1 MGVVV
6 EGKGNKGNGVGVA
19 VEGKSVGLLAER
31 YRMVAVPV
39 GRGLAEEGAEE
50 RHDHDFVFR
59 CQLLP
64 SLWEK
69 NGREKRQKQE
79 QKKSK
84 KGVAQS
90 GAHTGAR
97 TSISVTNKL

>member
-1 MGVVV
+1 MQRKGFVR
-6 EGKGNKGNGVGVA
+6 EGKGKGVGVV
-19 VEGKSVGLLAER
+19 VEGKSVGLVAER

-69 NGREKRQKQE
+69 NAKNRSKKE
-79 QKKSK
+79 QK

-97 TSISVTNKL
+97 TSTSVTNKL

>member
-1 MGVVV
+1 M
-6 EGKGNKGNGVGVA
+6 
-19 VEGKSVGLLAER
+19 EGKSVGLVAER

-50 RHDHDFVFR
+50 MHDHDFVFR

-69 NGREKRQKQE
+69 KRQKQE
-79 QKKSK
+79 QKRAK
-84 KGVAQS
+84 KGSSAVRCSHWGSNQHQCDQQALR
-90 GAHTGAR
+90 TIDYRLAR
-97 TSISVTNKL
+97 